1 MNTLIKI
8 VILTGLPMAL
18 AIAEPDVEVQKSVN
32 NKFPIANESVEFT
45 VQIGNI
51 GDQVATDVI
60 IVDQLP
66 PELVIPDGM
75 AAFPSIGSY
84 DPATGEWVIGDL
96 DAGAEA
102 VLVVPAVVT
111 EPLPP
116 ACIVNTALSEYSDV
130 VDDNN
135 DESRA
140 AIHKVGVERCV
151 DLDVRFG
158 ISASP
163 ILALFPT
170 CDSEE
175 RYEGNVSLTNLGP
188 DSARDVVV
196 TITQDPVIGPNLR
209 FDDADCNNVPAPEC
223 NIAEITTGETITIDV
238 TSDLYQSHTSFMQTL
253 VVSATTS
260 DFDYV
265 LSNDSPSASGSAGGF
280 SSCVEPDF
288 GIPDPFVG
296 PGCFIATAAYGTTLD
311 SRLDS
316 LRNFRDRFL
325 MPNRLGRAMVSFY
338 YRHSPPIAD
347 YIADRN
353 WLRKVVRGLLA
364 PVVFT
369 IENPGLST
377 FALLAFIAAIRAWR
391 RRLSMWPKMND
402 SYAAGS
408 CRPGVSPY
416 NFG

>member
-1 MNTLIKI
+1 MNTLFKI
-8 VILTGLPMAL
+8 IILAGLPVAL
-18 AIAEPDVEVQKSVN
+18 AIAAPDIEVRKSVN
-32 NKFPIANESVEFT
+32 NEFPIANEPVEFT

-51 GDQVATDVI
+51 GDEAATGVI

-66 PELVIPDGM
+66 PEMVVPAGT
-75 AAFPSIGSY
+75 AAFPSVGTY
-84 DPATGEWVIGDL
+84 DPATGEWAIGDL
-96 DAGAEA
+96 DSGAEA

-116 ACIVNTALSEYSDV
+116 ACIVNTALSEYPDI

-140 AIHKVGVERCV
+140 AIHQVGVERCV
-151 DLDVRFG
+151 DLDVEFG

-163 ILALFPT
+163 LLTFFPS

-175 RYEGNVSLTNLGP
+175 RYEGNVELTNLGP
-188 DSARDVVV
+188 DAARDVVV
-196 TITQDPVIGPNLR
+196 MITQDPVIGPNLR
-209 FDDADCNNVPAPEC
+209 FDDVDCNNAPASEC
-223 NIAEITTGETITIDV
+223 RIAEIEAGETVTIDV
-238 TSDLYQSHTSFMQTL
+238 TSDLYQSHNSFIQTL
-253 VVSATTS
+253 TVSATTS
-260 DFDYV
+260 DLDYV
-265 LSNDSPSASGSAGGF
+265 QSNDSPSESGSAGGF
-280 SSCVEPDF
+280 SSCVELDLGLPDQF
-288 GIPDPFVG
+288 IG
-296 PGCFIATAAYGTTLD
+296 PGCFIATAAYGTPFD

-325 MPNRLGRAMVSFY
+325 MPNRPGRAIVSFY

-347 YIADRN
+347 YIAERN
-353 WLRKVVRGLLA
+353 WLRKVVRVLLA

-391 RRLSMWPKMND
+391 RRLSMWRIL
-402 SYAAGS
+402 S
-408 CRPGVSPY
+408 
-416 NFG
+416 

>member
-1 MNTLIKI
+1 MNTLFKI
-8 VILTGLPMAL
+8 IILAGLPVAL
-18 AIAEPDVEVQKSVN
+18 AIAAPDIEVRKSVN
-32 NKFPIANESVEFT
+32 NEFPIANEPVEFT

-51 GDQVATDVI
+51 GDEAATGVI

-66 PELVIPDGM
+66 PEMVVPAGT
-75 AAFPSIGSY
+75 AAFPSVGTY
-84 DPATGEWVIGDL
+84 DPATGEWAIGDL
-96 DAGAEA
+96 DSGAEA

-116 ACIVNTALSEYSDV
+116 ACIVNTALSEYPDI

-140 AIHKVGVERCV
+140 AIHQVGVERCV
-151 DLDVRFG
+151 DLDVEFG

-163 ILALFPT
+163 LLTFFPS

-175 RYEGNVSLTNLGP
+175 RYEGNVELTNLGP
-188 DSARDVVV
+188 DAARDVVV

-209 FDDADCNNVPAPEC
+209 FDDVDCNNAPASEC
-223 NIAEITTGETITIDV
+223 SIAEIEAGETVTIDV
-238 TSDLYQSHTSFMQTL
+238 TSDLYQSHNSFIQTL
-253 VVSATTS
+253 TVSATTS
-260 DFDYV
+260 DLDYV
-265 LSNDSPSASGSAGGF
+265 QSNDSPSESGSAGGF
-280 SSCVEPDF
+280 SSCVELDLGLPDQF
-288 GIPDPFVG
+288 IG
-296 PGCFIATAAYGTTLD
+296 PGCFIATAAYGTPFD

-325 MPNRLGRAMVSFY
+325 MPNRPGRAIVSLY

-347 YIADRN
+347 YIAERN

-391 RRLSMWPKMND
+391 RRLSMWRIL
-402 SYAAGS
+402 S
-408 CRPGVSPY
+408 
-416 NFG
+416 

>member
-1 MNTLIKI
+1 MNTLFKI
-8 VILTGLPMAL
+8 IILAGLPVAL
-18 AIAEPDVEVQKSVN
+18 AIAAPDIEVRKSVN
-32 NKFPIANESVEFT
+32 NEFPIANEPVEFT

-51 GDQVATDVI
+51 GDEAATGVI

-66 PELVIPDGM
+66 PEMVVPAGT
-75 AAFPSIGSY
+75 AAFPSVGTY
-84 DPATGEWVIGDL
+84 DPATGEWAIGDL
-96 DAGAEA
+96 DSGAEA

-116 ACIVNTALSEYSDV
+116 ACIVNTALSEYPDI

-140 AIHKVGVERCV
+140 AIHQVGVERCV
-151 DLDVRFG
+151 DLDVEFG

-163 ILALFPT
+163 LLTFFPS

-175 RYEGNVSLTNLGP
+175 RYEGNVELTNLGP
-188 DSARDVVV
+188 DAARDVVV

-209 FDDADCNNVPAPEC
+209 FDDVDCNNAPASEC
-223 NIAEITTGETITIDV
+223 SIAEIEAGETVTIDV
-238 TSDLYQSHTSFMQTL
+238 TSDLYQSHNSFIQTL
-253 VVSATTS
+253 TVSATTS
-260 DFDYV
+260 DLDYV
-265 LSNDSPSASGSAGGF
+265 QSNDSPSESGSAGGF
-280 SSCVEPDF
+280 SSCVELDLGLPDQF
-288 GIPDPFVG
+288 IG
-296 PGCFIATAAYGTTLD
+296 PGCFIATAAYGTPFD

-325 MPNRLGRAMVSFY
+325 TPNRPGRAIVSLY

-347 YIADRN
+347 YIAERN

-391 RRLSMWPKMND
+391 RRLSMWRIL
-402 SYAAGS
+402 S
-408 CRPGVSPY
+408 
-416 NFG
+416 

>member
-1 MNTLIKI
+1 MNRVDDMNTLFKI
-8 VILTGLPMAL
+8 IILAGLPVAL
-18 AIAEPDVEVQKSVN
+18 AIAAPDIEVRKSVN
-32 NKFPIANESVEFT
+32 NEFPIANEPVEFT

-51 GDQVATDVI
+51 GDEAATGVI

-66 PELVIPDGM
+66 PEMVVPAGT
-75 AAFPSIGSY
+75 AAFPSVGTY
-84 DPATGEWVIGDL
+84 DPATGEWAIGDL
-96 DAGAEA
+96 DSGAEA

-116 ACIVNTALSEYSDV
+116 ACIVNTALSEYPDI

-140 AIHKVGVERCV
+140 AIHQVGVERCV
-151 DLDVRFG
+151 DLDVEFG

-163 ILALFPT
+163 LLTFFPS

-175 RYEGNVSLTNLGP
+175 RYEGNVELTNLGP
-188 DSARDVVV
+188 DAARDVVV

-209 FDDADCNNVPAPEC
+209 FDDVDCNNAPASEC
-223 NIAEITTGETITIDV
+223 SIAEIEAGETVTIDV
-238 TSDLYQSHTSFMQTL
+238 TSDLYQSHNSFIQTL
-253 VVSATTS
+253 TVSATTS
-260 DFDYV
+260 DLDYV
-265 LSNDSPSASGSAGGF
+265 QSNDSPSESGSAGGF
-280 SSCVEPDF
+280 SSCVELDLGLPDQF
-288 GIPDPFVG
+288 IG
-296 PGCFIATAAYGTTLD
+296 PGCFIATAAYGTPFD

-325 MPNRLGRAMVSFY
+325 MPNRPGRAIVSLY

-347 YIADRN
+347 YIAERN

-391 RRLSMWPKMND
+391 RRLSMWRIL
-402 SYAAGS
+402 S
-408 CRPGVSPY
+408 
-416 NFG
+416 

>member
-1 MNTLIKI
+1 MNRVDDMNTLFKI
-8 VILTGLPMAL
+8 IILAGLPVAL
-18 AIAEPDVEVQKSVN
+18 AIAAPDIEVRKSVN
-32 NKFPIANESVEFT
+32 NEFPIANEPVEFT

-51 GDQVATDVI
+51 GDEAATGVI

-66 PELVIPDGM
+66 PEMVVPAGT
-75 AAFPSIGSY
+75 AAFPSVGTY
-84 DPATGEWVIGDL
+84 DPATGEWAIGDL
-96 DAGAEA
+96 DSGAEA

-116 ACIVNTALSEYSDV
+116 ACIVNTALSEYPDI

-140 AIHKVGVERCV
+140 AIHQVGVERCV
-151 DLDVRFG
+151 DLDVEFG

-163 ILALFPT
+163 LLTFFPS

-175 RYEGNVSLTNLGP
+175 RYEGNVELTNLGP
-188 DSARDVVV
+188 DAARDVVV

-209 FDDADCNNVPAPEC
+209 FDDVDCNNAPASEC
-223 NIAEITTGETITIDV
+223 SIAEIEAGETVTIDV
-238 TSDLYQSHTSFMQTL
+238 TSDLYQSHNSFIQTL
-253 VVSATTS
+253 TVSATTS
-260 DFDYV
+260 DLDYV
-265 LSNDSPSASGSAGGF
+265 QSNDSPSESGSAGGF
-280 SSCVEPDF
+280 SSCVELDLGLPDQF
-288 GIPDPFVG
+288 IG
-296 PGCFIATAAYGTTLD
+296 PGCFIATAAYGTPFD

-325 MPNRLGRAMVSFY
+325 TPNRPGRAIVSFY

-347 YIADRN
+347 YIAERN

-391 RRLSMWPKMND
+391 RRLSMWRIL
-402 SYAAGS
+402 S
-408 CRPGVSPY
+408 
-416 NFG
+416 

>member
-1 MNTLIKI
+1 MNTLFKI
-8 VILTGLPMAL
+8 IILAGLPVAL
-18 AIAEPDVEVQKSVN
+18 AIAAPDIEVRKSVN
-32 NKFPIANESVEFT
+32 NEFPIANEPVEFT

-51 GDQVATDVI
+51 GDEAATGVI

-66 PELVIPDGM
+66 PEMVVPAGT
-75 AAFPSIGSY
+75 AAFPSVGTY
-84 DPATGEWVIGDL
+84 DPATGEWAIGDL
-96 DAGAEA
+96 DSGAEA

-116 ACIVNTALSEYSDV
+116 ACIVNTALSEYPDI

-140 AIHKVGVERCV
+140 AIHQVGVERCV
-151 DLDVRFG
+151 DLGVEFG

-163 ILALFPT
+163 LLTFFPS

-175 RYEGNVSLTNLGP
+175 RYEGNVELTNLGP
-188 DSARDVVV
+188 DAARDVVV

-209 FDDADCNNVPAPEC
+209 FDDVDCNNAPASEC
-223 NIAEITTGETITIDV
+223 SIAEIEAGETITIDV
-238 TSDLYQSHTSFMQTL
+238 TSDLYQSHNSFIQTL
-253 VVSATTS
+253 TVSATTS
-260 DFDYV
+260 DLDYV
-265 LSNDSPSASGSAGGF
+265 QSNDSPSESGSAGGF
-280 SSCVEPDF
+280 SSCVELDLGLPDQF
-288 GIPDPFVG
+288 IG
-296 PGCFIATAAYGTTLD
+296 PGCFIATAAYGTPFD

-325 MPNRLGRAMVSFY
+325 MPNRPGHAIVSFY

-347 YIADRN
+347 YIAERN
-353 WLRKVVRGLLA
+353 WLRKVVRVLLA

-391 RRLSMWPKMND
+391 RRLSMWRIL
-402 SYAAGS
+402 S
-408 CRPGVSPY
+408 
-416 NFG
+416 

>member
-1 MNTLIKI
+1 MNTLFKI
-8 VILTGLPMAL
+8 IILAGLPVAL
-18 AIAEPDVEVQKSVN
+18 AIAAPDIEVRKSVN
-32 NKFPIANESVEFT
+32 NEFPIANEPVEFT

-51 GDQVATDVI
+51 GDEAATGVI

-66 PELVIPDGM
+66 PEMVVPAGT
-75 AAFPSIGSY
+75 AAFPSVGTY
-84 DPATGEWVIGDL
+84 DPATGEWAIGDL
-96 DAGAEA
+96 DSGAEA

-116 ACIVNTALSEYSDV
+116 ACIVNTALSEYPDI

-140 AIHKVGVERCV
+140 AIHQVGVERCV
-151 DLDVRFG
+151 DLDVEFG

-163 ILALFPT
+163 LLTFFPS

-175 RYEGNVSLTNLGP
+175 RYEGNVELTNLGP
-188 DSARDVVV
+188 DAARDVVV

-209 FDDADCNNVPAPEC
+209 FDDVDCNNAPASEC
-223 NIAEITTGETITIDV
+223 SIAEIEAGETITIDV
-238 TSDLYQSHTSFMQTL
+238 TSDLYQSHNSFIQTL
-253 VVSATTS
+253 TVSATTS
-260 DFDYV
+260 DLDYV
-265 LSNDSPSASGSAGGF
+265 QSNDSPSESGSAGGF
-280 SSCVEPDF
+280 SSCVELDLGLPDQF
-288 GIPDPFVG
+288 IG
-296 PGCFIATAAYGTTLD
+296 PGCFIATAAYGTPFD

-325 MPNRLGRAMVSFY
+325 MPNRPGRAIVSFY

-347 YIADRN
+347 YIAERN
-353 WLRKVVRGLLA
+353 WLRKVVRVLLA

-391 RRLSMWPKMND
+391 RRLSMWRIL
-402 SYAAGS
+402 S
-408 CRPGVSPY
+408 
-416 NFG
+416 